1 MRLHDL
7 VSGLI
12 ILSGAALLSTTVAA
26 QSTES
31 LTHRGCRENCDTKSS
46 SDSGG
51 AGDGGGG
58 RPDGPSGSL
67 RLLSDGKRQSVG
79 RLRRARQPRRGRRV
93 EQTRSSMTDIRTG
106 DGQTTSDRFWPNSE
120 T

>member
-12 ILSGAALLSTTVAA
+12 IVSGAARLSSTVAA
-26 QSTES
+26 PSAES
-31 LTHRGCRENCDTKSS
+31 LTHQGCRENCDTKSS

-67 RLLSDGKRQSVG
+67 RLLSDGERQSIG
-79 RLRRARQPRRGRRV
+79 RLRGERQPYRGRRA
-93 EQTRSSMTDIRTG
+93 EQLDHL
-106 DGQTTSDRFWPNSE
+106 
-120 T
+120 

>member
-31 LTHRGCRENCDTKSS
+31 LTHRGYGENCDTNHPQIQ
-46 SDSGG
+46 
-51 AGDGGGG
+51 AA
-58 RPDGPSGSL
+58 REMAVAADGPSGSL
-67 RLLSDGKRQSVG
+67 RLLSDGERQSVG
-79 RLRRARQPRRGRRV
+79 RLRRSRQPRRGRRV
-93 EQTRSSMTDIRTG
+93 EQLDHL
-106 DGQTTSDRFWPNSE
+106 
-120 T
+120 

>member
-12 ILSGAALLSTTVAA
+12 ILSGATLLSTTVAA

-31 LTHRGCRENCDTKSS
+31 LTHRGCRENCDTKPS

-51 AGDGGGG
+51 AEDGGGG

-67 RLLSDGKRQSVG
+67 CLLSDGQRQSIG
-79 RLRRARQPRRGRRV
+79 RLRGDRQPYRGRRA
-93 EQTRSSMTDIRTG
+93 EQLDHL
-106 DGQTTSDRFWPNSE
+106 
-120 T
+120 